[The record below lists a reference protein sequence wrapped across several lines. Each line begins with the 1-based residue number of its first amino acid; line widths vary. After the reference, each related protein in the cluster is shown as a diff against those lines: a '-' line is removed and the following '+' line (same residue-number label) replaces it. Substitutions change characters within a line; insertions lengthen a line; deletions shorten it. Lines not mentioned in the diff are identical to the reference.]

1 MSDPIPYAQ
10 RRAAEIAGEPIVQT
24 DSVSSPISA
33 DAKYVAGKIVTHLWI
48 IFVLLPLVLAL
59 LWSLLK

>member
-10 RRAAEIAGEPIVQT
+10 RRAAEIAGEPIARAE
-24 DSVSSPISA
+24 SVRPEISP

-48 IFVLLPLVLAL
+48 IFVLLPIVLAI